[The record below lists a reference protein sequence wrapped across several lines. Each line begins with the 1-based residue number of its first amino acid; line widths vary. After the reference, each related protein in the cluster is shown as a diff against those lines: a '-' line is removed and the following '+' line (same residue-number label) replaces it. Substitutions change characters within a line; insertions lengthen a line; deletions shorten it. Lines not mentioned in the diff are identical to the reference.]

1 MLKDTLT
8 MEFSMI
14 NKLVIIGDC
23 WGIQEATL
31 QHPFVGTAGQELFR
45 CLHGAGY
52 PVPFLPYTFN
62 SPVRMLRMWENSK
75 ITLLSVFNECPP
87 DNNVEFFYTRE
98 PNNTFGSRR
107 FANKIHYVKP
117 EYEFHV
123 KQLHETLKELKP
135 NIIIALGNSALW
147 ALGLPASISKL
158 RGNVTDSAFG
168 KVLPTHSP
176 ASVLR
181 NWSQRIVTILDLH
194 KALRESEYPE
204 IRTLPREIWTRPSIE
219 DLWDWWRL
227 YGSKAELLAWDIET
241 VLNKQ
246 ISEISFAS
254 DSVHALHVPIL
265 YKENKRYINYWPDAR
280 TEVEAWKFIK
290 MILESDI
297 PKIGQNC
304 VQFDCYWVLKEMN
317 IAPKNITHDTMQL
330 SHCWSLELEKSL
342 GFLGSIFCDERSW
355 KHIRTETNKQND

>member
-8 MEFSMI
+8 MELSMI
-14 NKLVIIGDC
+14 NKLVIVGDC
-23 WGIQEATL
+23 WNQQEATL

-98 PNNTFGSRR
+98 PNNTFSSRR

-117 EYEFHV
+117 EYESHV

-158 RGNVTDSAFG
+158 RGNVVDSAFG

-194 KALRESEYPE
+194 KALRESESPT
-204 IRTLPREIWTRPSIE
+204 ICTLPREIWTRPSIE
-219 DLWDWWRL
+219 DLYKWWEL
-227 YGSKAELLAWDIET
+227 YGIKTELLAFDIET

-254 DSVHALHVPIL
+254 DPTHALHVPIF
-265 YKENKRYINYWPDAR
+265 YKENKQYVNWWQTPQE
-280 TEVEAWKFIK
+280 EVEAWKFIK
-290 MILESDI
+290 MVLESEV

-304 VQFDCYWVLKEMN
+304 VQYDSYWLLKEMN
-317 IAPKNITHDTMQL
+317 IAVKNIQHDTMQL
-330 SHCWSLELEKSL
+330 SHCWALELEKSL
-342 GFLGSIFCDERSW
+342 GFLGSIFLDERSW
-355 KHIRTETNKQND
+355 KGIRTETNKQNN